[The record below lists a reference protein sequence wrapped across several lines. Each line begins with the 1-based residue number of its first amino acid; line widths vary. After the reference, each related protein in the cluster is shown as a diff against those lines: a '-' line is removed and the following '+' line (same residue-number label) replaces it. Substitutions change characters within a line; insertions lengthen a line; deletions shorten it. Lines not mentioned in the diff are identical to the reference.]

1 MSKDL
6 LVDNSIAKN
15 FCNPLDAHYKVFI
28 HWLFVE
34 GELVVTQSLLKE
46 YHASTAGSP
55 SPTNIV
61 VIVAKLT
68 ADGRLR
74 RFTKQDLNLFQIPN
88 HVARCL
94 RSNRK
99 DWDSIKA
106 VMLSTRKF
114 ALSLDNDFVFDVNN
128 YPGYLARAERR
139 PQDLP
144 YG

>member
-6 LVDNSIAKN
+6 LVNNSIAKN
-15 FCNPLDAHYKVFI
+15 FCNPLDPHYKAFI
-28 HWLFVE
+28 HWLFAE
-34 GELVVTQSLLKE
+34 GELVVTQSLLTE

-88 HVARCL
+88 YVTSCL

-99 DWDSIKA
+99 DWDNIKA

-128 YPGYLARAERR
+128 YPGYSARAERR

-144 YG
+144 YR